1 MLAKRKV
8 TILVLPSSP
17 HKRVFSISLPIP
29 MLTLVSFALGIL
41 LFMAS
46 AGASRTYHLQQVE
59 QESHRL
65 GIENRLA
72 ESQIQDQQKR
82 IEHLSQDILNIREK
96 AGYVQNYLGLKPQVP
111 RFVTIGQG
119 GVELSPRSVALSS
132 NSFSAEAHQAPG
144 ILTSHI
150 ASLSAQD
157 IRQLNTGLQQIVGVL
172 RERQEKLDH
181 TPTISPVNPQG
192 SWISSSYGVRIS
204 PFTGKEQ
211 FHPGLDIAGDEG
223 TPILAPANGTV
234 SFAGKDGT
242 LGMTVRLKHDSVFE
256 TTYGHLR
263 KVSLKKGQHMKRG
276 EVIGFM
282 GNSGKSTGT
291 HVHYEI
297 TKNGKRVNPYPYMMD
312 WKSDNLVMLAE

>member
-29 MLTLVSFALGIL
+29 MLTLVFFAFGIL

-82 IEHLSQDILNIREK
+82 IEHLSRDILNIREK

-111 RFVTIGQG
+111 RVGTIGQG

-132 NSFSAEAHQAPG
+132 NSLSAEVHQAPD
-144 ILTSHI
+144 ILTTHI

-157 IRQLNTGLQQIVGVL
+157 IRQLDTDLQQIVGVL

-242 LGMTVRLKHDSVFE
+242 LGMTVRLRHDSVFE

-263 KVSLKKGQHMKRG
+263 KVSVKKGQHMERG
-276 EVIGFM
+276 EVIGYM

-291 HVHYEI
+291 HLHYEI

-312 WKSDNLVMLAE
+312 WKNDNLVMLAE